1 MAELLDFQRINT
13 KSELLNFLN
22 EHREENAIYDS
33 VMEKYLYE
41 EELKKLIKRNKEI
54 MFQLTQNTA
63 INQTFN
69 VEGFEKIETKLSS
82 LDWSKIEK
90 IKDKEEAEAILKY

>member
-1 MAELLDFQRINT
+1 MLHCRN
-13 KSELLNFLN
+13 
-22 EHREENAIYDS
+22 
-33 VMEKYLYE
+33 

>member
-41 EELKKLIKRNKEI
+41 EELKKLQAELVN
-54 MFQLTQNTA
+54 LQNW
-63 INQTFN
+63 IQKKGKKSPLF
-69 VEGFEKIETKLSS
+69 L
-82 LDWSKIEK
+82 
-90 IKDKEEAEAILKY
+90 KEETLREKAVPSKDFPST